1 MAGPCF
7 VLIVVGK
14 SVTPPHFSVKPHDG
28 SAPEAVT
35 VTHPST
41 SPARSR
47 TRRLFTVLLAAAF
60 AWPLAPLPPGLG
72 MTQAEAAQARK
83 SVKKSAKHRFKQ
95 RREATRPPVR
105 VERREAG
112 RQGSSR
118 TTRRL
123 GSGSSPPPYG
133 SVVLPRP
140 TEPEFGPGTI
150 RTPTNQLRVPGQYGY
165 EPRGPRSRS
174 FAIPA
179 EPGHGP
185 GTYVTPIYPGTVG
198 P

>member
-1 MAGPCF
+1 M
-7 VLIVVGK
+7 LIVVGM

-28 SAPEAVT
+28 CAPEAVT
-35 VTHPST
+35 VTHHST

-47 TRRLFTVLLAAAF
+47 MRRLFAVLLAAAF
-60 AWPLAPLPPGLG
+60 AGPLTLLPSPIGS
-72 MTQAEAAQARK
+72 TQAEAAQARK
-83 SVKKSAKHRFKQ
+83 SVKKSSKSRVKQ
-95 RREATRPPVR
+95 RREAIRPPVR
-105 VERREAG
+105 VERRAAG
-112 RQGSSR
+112 RQG

-133 SVVLPRP
+133 SVELPRP

-150 RTPTNQLRVPGQYGY
+150 RPPTNQLRVPGQYGY